1 MIAIYIENGGFGAQ
15 YAVPIG
21 GLIMEKY
28 LKGKIAPRKK
38 AIEERMLN
46 SNLIIPETP
55 KKEQHLKTAE
65 ESKTKKINLGIMNRQ
80 SELLKNIDWLSI
92 FLYTLLV
99 FMGWLNIYAAVYDES
114 HSNILDIDLKYGKQL
129 LWIGAA
135 FVLGIFILLT
145 DSKFFTAFSFVI
157 YGLTVGLL
165 AAVLVFGVESHGA
178 RSWFEIGG
186 IRIQPAEFGKFAT
199 CLAIANVMSRHGFKI
214 MRFSSLALIGLLLA
228 IPAGLIVLQNDTGS
242 ALVYSSFILVM
253 YREGLH
259 GSLLLLCF
267 IAIAI
272 FIFTL
277 IYPPIVV
284 LSLII
289 AGTLIAFLYYR
300 QNKQEF
306 YRIII
311 FLVSCFLFL
320 LFLQWLFEFNIGN
333 ERLLLYA
340 YLSTGLIGI
349 YFIYKRKM
357 KHILLV
363 LLASWVCIGATV
375 GVDYAFEKLQPHQKD
390 RINNLLGIETDL
402 TGAGYNVNQ
411 SKIAI
416 GSGGLLGKGFLQ
428 GTQTKFNFVPE
439 QSTDFI
445 FCTVGEEWGFVGSAI
460 LIGLLMAFILRIIYL
475 AERQRSDFSRIY
487 GYGVASILFFHVA
500 INIGMTIGMAPV
512 IGIPLPFFSYG
523 GSSLWAFTILIF
535 IFLRLDANRLQVF
548 S

>member
-1 MIAIYIENGGFGAQ
+1 M
-15 YAVPIG
+15 
-21 GLIMEKY
+21 
-28 LKGKIAPRKK
+28 
-38 AIEERMLN
+38 
-46 SNLIIPETP
+46 
-55 KKEQHLKTAE
+55 
-65 ESKTKKINLGIMNRQ
+65 INLGIMNRQ

-157 YGLTVGLL
+157 YGLTIGLL

-320 LFLQWLFEFNIGN
+320 LFLKWLFEFNIGN

>member
-1 MIAIYIENGGFGAQ
+1 
-15 YAVPIG
+15 
-21 GLIMEKY
+21 
-28 LKGKIAPRKK
+28 
-38 AIEERMLN
+38 
-46 SNLIIPETP
+46 
-55 KKEQHLKTAE
+55 
-65 ESKTKKINLGIMNRQ
+65 MNRQ
-80 SELLKNIDWLSI
+80 TELLKNIDWLSV
-92 FLYTLLV
+92 FLYTILV
-99 FMGWLNIYAAVYDES
+99 IMGWLNIYAAVYDDN
-114 HSNILDIDLKYGKQL
+114 HSNIFDLTTKYGKQF

-135 FVLGIFILLT
+135 SVLAFFIMLT

-157 YGLTVGLL
+157 YGLIIGLL

-199 CLAIANVMSRHGFKI
+199 CLAIANVMSRHGFKM
-214 MRFSSLALIGLLLA
+214 MRFSSLALIGLLLML
-228 IPAGLIVLQNDTGS
+228 PLGLIILQNDTGS

-267 IAIAI
+267 ITVAI

-277 IYPPIVV
+277 LYPPITV

-289 AGTLIAFLYYR
+289 TGTLIAFLYYR
-300 QNKQEF
+300 QNKQEL
-306 YRIII
+306 YRIIA
-311 FLVSCFLFL
+311 FLIGTFVFL
-320 LFLQWLFEFNIGN
+320 LFMKWLFDLSVSN
-333 ERLLLYA
+333 ERLLMYT
-340 YLSTGLIGI
+340 YLLTCIVGV

-357 KHILLV
+357 RHIMLV
-363 LLASWVCIGATV
+363 MLASWLCLGATV
-375 GVDYAFEKLQPHQKD
+375 GVDYAFDKLQPHQKD

-402 TGAGYNVNQ
+402 NGAGYNVNQ

-416 GSGGLLGKGFLQ
+416 GSGGLTGKGFLQ
-428 GTQTKFNFVPE
+428 GTQTKYNFVPE

-445 FCTVGEEWGFVGSAI
+445 FCTVGEEWGFLGATTV
-460 LIGLLMAFILRIIYL
+460 IGLLMALILRIIYL

-487 GYGVASILFFHVA
+487 GYGVASILFFHVT

>member
-1 MIAIYIENGGFGAQ
+1 M
-15 YAVPIG
+15 
-21 GLIMEKY
+21 
-28 LKGKIAPRKK
+28 
-38 AIEERMLN
+38 
-46 SNLIIPETP
+46 
-55 KKEQHLKTAE
+55 
-65 ESKTKKINLGIMNRQ
+65 
-80 SELLKNIDWLSI
+80 
-92 FLYTLLV
+92 
-99 FMGWLNIYAAVYDES
+99 
-114 HSNILDIDLKYGKQL
+114 
-129 LWIGAA
+129 
-135 FVLGIFILLT
+135 
-145 DSKFFTAFSFVI
+145 I

-165 AAVLVFGVESHGA
+165 AAVLVFGVESHGS

-320 LFLQWLFEFNIGN
+320 LFLKWLFEFNIGN

>member
-1 MIAIYIENGGFGAQ
+1 M
-15 YAVPIG
+15 
-21 GLIMEKY
+21 
-28 LKGKIAPRKK
+28 
-38 AIEERMLN
+38 
-46 SNLIIPETP
+46 
-55 KKEQHLKTAE
+55 
-65 ESKTKKINLGIMNRQ
+65 
-80 SELLKNIDWLSI
+80 
-92 FLYTLLV
+92 
-99 FMGWLNIYAAVYDES
+99 
-114 HSNILDIDLKYGKQL
+114 
-129 LWIGAA
+129 
-135 FVLGIFILLT
+135 GIFILLT

-320 LFLQWLFEFNIGN
+320 LFLKWLFEFNIGN

>member
-1 MIAIYIENGGFGAQ
+1 
-15 YAVPIG
+15 
-21 GLIMEKY
+21 
-28 LKGKIAPRKK
+28 
-38 AIEERMLN
+38 
-46 SNLIIPETP
+46 
-55 KKEQHLKTAE
+55 
-65 ESKTKKINLGIMNRQ
+65 MNRK
-80 SELLKNIDWLSI
+80 SELLKNIDWLSV
-92 FLYTLLV
+92 FLYAVLV
-99 FMGWLNIYAAVYDES
+99 FMGWINIYAAVYDES
-114 HSNILDIDLKYGKQL
+114 HSSIFDLTTRYGKQFI
-129 LWIGAA
+129 WIGAA
-135 FVLGIFILLT
+135 CVLAFFIMLT

-157 YGLTVGLL
+157 YGLVIGLL
-165 AAVLVFGVESHGA
+165 AAVLVLGVESHGA
-178 RSWFEIGG
+178 RSWFELGG

-214 MRFSSLALIGLLLA
+214 MRFSSLALIGLILA
-228 IPAGLIVLQNDTGS
+228 IPAGLIILQNDTGS

-267 IAIAI
+267 ITVAI
-272 FIFTL
+272 FVFTL
-277 IYPPIVV
+277 IYPPVIVV
-284 LSLII
+284 SLII
-289 AGTLIAFLYYR
+289 TGSLIAFLYYR

-306 YRIII
+306 YR
-311 FLVSCFLFL
+311 VFLFL
-320 LFLQWLFEFNIGN
+320 TSVFLFMLFLRWLLEIPVEI
-333 ERLLLYA
+333 ERLLLFS
-340 YLSTGLIGI
+340 YLLTCLVGI
-349 YFIYKRKM
+349 YYIYRRKM
-357 KHILLV
+357 KHVMLV
-363 LLASWVCIGATV
+363 LLASWMCLGATV

-402 TGAGYNVNQ
+402 TGTGYNVNQ

-416 GSGGLLGKGFLQ
+416 GSGGLSGKGFLQ

-445 FCTVGEEWGFVGSAI
+445 FCTVGEEWGFLGSTIVVA
-460 LIGLLMAFILRIIYL
+460 LLMVFILRIVRL
-475 AERQRSDFSRIY
+475 SERQRSDFSRIY

-523 GSSLWAFTILIF
+523 GSSLWAFTVLIF